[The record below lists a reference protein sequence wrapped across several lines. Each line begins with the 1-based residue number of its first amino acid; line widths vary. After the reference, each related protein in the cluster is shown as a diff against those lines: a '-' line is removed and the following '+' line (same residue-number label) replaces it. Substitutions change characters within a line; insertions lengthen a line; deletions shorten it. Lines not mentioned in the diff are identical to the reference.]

1 MTIQTAFTYITG
13 AIGDVYDPR
22 EAANIAHIVLE
33 HITGMNKLDR
43 LVHKARL
50 LSPDQNARLKTAIEA
65 LQRLEPVQY
74 VTGSGWFYGM
84 ELTVNRHVLI
94 PRPETEELVA
104 WVLQDLAGHSRPH
117 LLDIGTG
124 SGCIPLA
131 LKQHIPSAVVMAIDV
146 SEEALAVA
154 KGNAARLRLEVD
166 FLQRSALDE
175 QQMATL
181 PSFDVIVSNPP
192 YITQREQATMQ
203 QQVWGFEPSIALFVP
218 DNDALLFYR
227 HIAHT
232 ALQKL
237 NPGGALYFE
246 INESLG
252 KEVVELLQSLGFDEV
267 TLRQDMFGKD
277 RMVKALTSR
286 KDAKQQRRKE

>member
-13 AIGDVYDPR
+13 AIGDLYDAR

-43 LVHKARL
+43 LVHKAKL
-50 LSPDQNARLKTAIEA
+50 LTPDQNTRLKSAIEA
-65 LQRLEPVQY
+65 LQRMEPVQY
-74 VTGSGWFYGM
+74 ITGSGWFYGM
-84 ELTVNRHVLI
+84 ELTVNQHVLI

-104 WVLQDLAGHSRPH
+104 WIIDDLAGHSHPH

-131 LKQHIPSAVVMAIDV
+131 VKQNIPAAVVAAIDV

-154 KGNAARLRLEVD
+154 RENAAKLHLEVE
-166 FLQRSALDE
+166 FSRLSALDE

-181 PSFDVIVSNPP
+181 PAFDVIVSNPP
-192 YITQREQATMQ
+192 YITQSEQATMQ
-203 QQVWGFEPSIALFVP
+203 QQVWGFEPSLALFVP

-252 KEVVELLQSLGFDEV
+252 QEVVQLLQSLGFREV

-277 RMVKALTSR
+277 RMVKAITN
-286 KDAKQQRRKE
+286 

>member
-13 AIGDVYDPR
+13 AIGDLYDAR

-43 LVHKARL
+43 LVHKAKL
-50 LSPDQNARLKTAIEA
+50 LTPDQNARLKSAIEA
-65 LQRLEPVQY
+65 LQRMEPVQY
-74 VTGSGWFYGM
+74 ITGSGWFYGM
-84 ELTVNRHVLI
+84 ELTVNHHVLI

-104 WVLQDLAGHSRPH
+104 WIIQDLAGHPRPH

-131 LKQHIPSAVVMAIDV
+131 LKQHIPSSVVAAIDV
-146 SEEALAVA
+146 SEDALAVA
-154 KGNAARLRLEVD
+154 RGNAAKLRLEVE
-166 FLQRSALDE
+166 FSRLSALDE

-181 PSFDVIVSNPP
+181 PAFDVIVSNPP
-192 YITQREQATMQ
+192 YITQSEQATMQ

-252 KEVVELLQSLGFDEV
+252 QEVVQLLQSLGFREV

-277 RMVKALTSR
+277 RMVKGSLPE
-286 KDAKQQRRKE
+286 K

>member
-13 AIGDVYDPR
+13 AIGDLYDAR

-43 LVHKARL
+43 LVHKAKL
-50 LSPDQNARLKTAIEA
+50 LTPDQNTRLKSAIEA
-65 LQRLEPVQY
+65 LQRMEPVQY

-84 ELTVNRHVLI
+84 ELTVNHHVLI

-104 WVLQDLAGHSRPH
+104 WIIEDLTGHPHPH

-131 LKQHIPSAVVMAIDV
+131 LKQNIPAAVVTAIDV

-154 KGNAARLRLEVD
+154 RENAAKLRLEVA
-166 FLQRSALDE
+166 FSRLSALDE

-181 PSFDVIVSNPP
+181 PAFDVIVSNPP
-192 YITQREQATMQ
+192 YITQSEQATMQ

-237 NPGGALYFE
+237 NAGGALYFE

-252 KEVVELLQSLGFDEV
+252 QEVVELLQSMGFRDV
-267 TLRQDMFGKD
+267 ILRQDMFGKD
-277 RMVKALTSR
+277 RMVKALT
-286 KDAKQQRRKE
+286 QRR